1 MKKVLLL
8 FGGREEAEISKIS
21 AKYIYDILMS
31 DGKTDL
37 YCVSVDSNNRLNF
50 FDLDKNTRQTEV
62 LLTREGLS
70 ANNQFIK
77 IDYCIPC
84 IHGYPGESG
93 DIQSMLELLSI
104 PYMGNNAETSRICFN
119 KITTKLWLEKLGIDT
134 TPFEIISPVCSPDQI
149 KSIFKSF
156 NQDVFIKSSSQ
167 GSSIGCYPANNIETY
182 NQSISLARRYCPQ
195 ILVEKKIKAREIE
208 VAVFEYQNK
217 IIVTNPGEVINGEN
231 FYSYDDKYSSKS
243 NAKTTLS
250 PILENSIKDKIKKL
264 SRIAFETLNLKDLS
278 RIDFFLSEDGK
289 IYLNE
294 INTFPGLTEISLFP
308 KLLQTEGIT
317 FNDYLIDRIYKQESD
332 IDK

>member
-1 MKKVLLL
+1 
-8 FGGREEAEISKIS
+8 
-21 AKYIYDILMS
+21 MS
-31 DGKTDL
+31 NPKTDL

-50 FDLDKNTRQTEV
+50 FDLDKNTQQTEA

-70 ANNQFIK
+70 TNNQSIK
-77 IDYCIPC
+77 IDFCIPC

-104 PYMGNNAETSRICFN
+104 PYMGNNAETSRLCFN

-231 FYSYDDKYSSKS
+231 FYSYDDKYSSES

-317 FNDYLIDRIYKQESD
+317 FNDYLVDRIYKPESD